1 MLGTLLA
8 SGTLSSELMNIG
20 SCTLPVNDSLM
31 GRVLLKLERFV
42 KIGLLTCE
50 L

>member
-1 MLGTLLA
+1 MDGILEA
-8 SGTLSSELMNIG
+8 SGALISELMNMW
-20 SCTLPVNDSLM
+20 SWTLPVNDSLI

-42 KIGLLTCE
+42 KIGLFTWE